1 MERPYALGMA
11 DRDEHAA
18 YEWAEYNVP
27 LEIRALPPQPT
38 PLARR
43 ILAGKSLAAARLAV
57 EERRAADPFWS
68 WMRRPA

>member
-1 MERPYALGMA
+1 MEWPYAVGMA

-27 LEIRALPPQPT
+27 LEIRALPTQPT

-43 ILAGKSLAAARLAV
+43 ILAARSLAAARLAV
-57 EERRAADPFWS
+57 EERAAADPFWG
-68 WMRRPA
+68 WMQRPA